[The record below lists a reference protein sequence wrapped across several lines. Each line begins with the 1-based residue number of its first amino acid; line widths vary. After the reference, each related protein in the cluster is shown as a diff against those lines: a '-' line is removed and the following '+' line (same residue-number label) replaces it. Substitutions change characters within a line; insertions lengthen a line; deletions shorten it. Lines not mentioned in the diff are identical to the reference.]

1 MNNIT
6 IANNSFLLMN
16 DTCIRYSLSLQECVT
31 DIVSKELESLYDD
44 AVRNFSRMSR
54 TIGIKTDESPELNAQ
69 YIQMLNK
76 TALRNQTLYFFK
88 SEALLAH
95 EKMMREHI
103 ILMYDVEKQYKEIT
117 HLRAIVTHGN
127 DLLRHIR
134 AEQKEMRSNIYDSDD
149 KIQTLKMM
157 KPVLYNAALYVI
169 HTKEVAPT
177 AKDYRLLQH
186 DMLIADKLYEMQIK
200 EKYAEKFTDMDT
212 LIKEHYSKVEELQ
225 DIISR
230 LLDDSEVMI
239 LTYHSM
245 CKIHEELA
253 AENMM
258 LLQLK
263 IEEQV
268 MQMQLETV
276 EKEYSDVYAFIVK
289 SVNLQYT
296 GILSRMYELLRYME
310 DLLFGTSIK
319 TIEDATVHNTSST
332 EYEQVPPFLLFW
344 GTNVVNDMQAEHI
357 QDSVNDMQAK
367 HLQDFVNDTQD
378 EQLSDDVQNESLAN
392 SADNISYE
400 ESEFNDASSNIAMH
414 NDL

>member
-6 IANNSFLLMN
+6 IANNSFISIYRSCLKHAL
-16 DTCIRYSLSLQECVT
+16 TLQECVT
-31 DIVSKELESLYDD
+31 DIMSKELKSLYNG
-44 AVRNFSRMSR
+44 AIQNLSRISYA
-54 TIGIKTDESPELNAQ
+54 IDIKTDESPELDAE

-103 ILMYDVEKQYKEIT
+103 EIMQDMDDQYEEMI
-117 HLRAIVTHGN
+117 HLRTLIAHGN
-127 DLLRHIR
+127 DMLPPIR

-186 DMLIADKLYEMQIK
+186 DMLIAEKLNEMQIK
-200 EKYAEKFTDMDT
+200 EKYAEKFTDADT
-212 LIKEHYSKVEELQ
+212 FIKEHYGKVEELQ
-225 DIISR
+225 DIISH
-230 LLDDSEVMI
+230 LLGKSEVMI

-245 CKIHEELA
+245 RKIHEELA

-258 LLQLK
+258 LLQLRIK
-263 IEEQV
+263 EQV
-268 MQMQLETV
+268 MRTQLKAI
-276 EKEYSDVYAFIVK
+276 EKEYSDIYAFIVK
-289 SVNLQYT
+289 SIDLKYT
-296 GILSRMYELLRYME
+296 GILGEMHELSEYMI
-310 DLLFGTSIK
+310 DLLFGTSVNTTK
-319 TIEDATVHNTSST
+319 DAVIYNVSST
-332 EYEQVPPFLLFW
+332 EYEQAPLSFLSKR
-344 GTNVVNDMQAEHI
+344 TNVVNDMQAEHI
-357 QDSVNDMQAK
+357 QDSVNDTQAK